1 VAKERRTILM
11 VGAGVLQVPAIAR
24 ARARGL
30 RVLAVDGN
38 VRAPG
43 FVCADVV
50 APIDTR
56 DVALVV
62 ELARK
67 EQVDA
72 VLTVASDAALA
83 AVALVAQEL
92 GLPGPSPATVALATD
107 KAAQWQLFSALGGA
121 RRRLISGASVAEVEA
136 RVEAGCPDGFPPGRP
151 VVVKPV
157 DGAGGRG
164 SRIVTRAAD
173 LREAVEQALLHSLS
187 GRAVVE
193 EFVSGS
199 DHTAEAFL
207 VGGRRLFGVI
217 TDKELGPPGL
227 VPREHVVPS
236 GLPAEAQEKVWLLV
250 EALCR
255 EVGLQEGPVDVD
267 FKMTAQGPEL
277 FEFAPRLGGNEL
289 PRLLERATG
298 VDLVDWALNVALGLA
313 VRARRS
319 DVRPV
324 AVRILFSD
332 RAGLVEAELPRAED
346 VGPRAEVQWDVEPG
360 DSVREVTCSGDRVGY
375 VLAEGRTPAE
385 ARQRGREVAAQCE
398 AALRVA
404 S

>member
-1 VAKERRTILM
+1 VAKESRAVLI
-11 VGAGVLQVPAIAR
+11 VGAGVLQVPAIVR

-30 RVLAVDGN
+30 RVVVVDGN

-43 FVCADVV
+43 FAFADVV

-56 DVALVV
+56 DVELVV

-67 EQVDA
+67 ERVDA
-72 VLTVASDAALA
+72 VLTVASDAALR

-92 GLPGPSPATVALATD
+92 GLAGPSPATVALATD
-107 KAAQWQLFSALGGA
+107 KAAQRQLFSALGGA
-121 RRRLISGASVAEVEA
+121 RRRLISGASIAEMESQVEA
-136 RVEAGCPDGFPPGRP
+136 LQFP

-164 SRIVTRAAD
+164 SRIVGGETE
-173 LREAVEQALLHSLS
+173 LGPAVEQALLHSLS
-187 GRAVVE
+187 GGALVE
-193 EFVSGS
+193 EFVPGS
-199 DHTAEAFL
+199 DHTAEVFL
-207 VGGRRLFGVI
+207 GGGRRLFGVI

-227 VPREHVVPS
+227 VPRGHVVPS
-236 GLPAEAQEKVWLLV
+236 GLSAEEQEEVWLLV
-250 EALCR
+250 EAVCR
-255 EVGLQEGPVDVD
+255 EVGLRDGPLDVD

-298 VDLVDWALNVALGLA
+298 VDLVDWALDAALGLA
-313 VRARRS
+313 VRERRYHL
-319 DVRPV
+319 RPV

-332 RAGLVEAELPRAED
+332 TTGLVEAEPSRPEV
-346 VGPRAEVQWDVEPG
+346 VGSPAEVEWDVEPG
-360 DSVREVTCSGDRVGY
+360 DAVREVTCSGDRVGY
-375 VLAEGRTPAE
+375 VLAEGKTPAE
-385 ARQRGREVAAQCE
+385 VRQRAWELAAQCE

-404 S
+404 P